1 MYVRATL
8 PHAFTVFSTSVLF
21 LGMLTSFWLHW
32 SIKIFFK
39 KVYWHISPLS
49 FICRQI
55 PTFYLPCYLSVFTQI
70 YHIILT
76 TTIQRG
82 SVSVLIAQSD
92 ISPHRDA
99 PTAVVEQ
106 INGSPLNRKTKTMS
120 SCSTTMQ
127 IPSIDMA
134 VMGVMGDMVS
144 MHWFE
149 FWQLLVS
156 LWCAGMRATNI
167 SDQSWSN
174 ISQI

>member
-1 MYVRATL
+1 MWEL
-8 PHAFTVFSTSVLF
+8 LF
-21 LGMLTSFWLHW
+21 LVSFQL
-32 SIKIFFK
+32 F
-39 KVYWHISPLS
+39 
-49 FICRQI
+49 
-55 PTFYLPCYLSVFTQI
+55 YLSVVFRHVKIFRSTLKYFAKSYIDIFSPQFYLQADSHFICPASSVYLQLHWWTQI
-70 YHIILT
+70 YHIIII
-76 TTIQRG
+76 TTIQCG
-82 SVSVLIAQSD
+82 SVSVLFAQSG

-99 PTAVVEQ
+99 LTAVVEQ

-156 LWCAGMRATNI
+156 LWCVWMRATNI